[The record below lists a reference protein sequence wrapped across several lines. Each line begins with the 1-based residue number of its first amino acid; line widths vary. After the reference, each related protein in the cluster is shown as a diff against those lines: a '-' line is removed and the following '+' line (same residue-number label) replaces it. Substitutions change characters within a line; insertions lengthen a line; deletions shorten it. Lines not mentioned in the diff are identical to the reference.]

1 MTHPP
6 IREQEPLAQHT
17 TLGLGGPARF
27 FADCST
33 AEDVCAAIAYARERT
48 LPLLILG
55 GGSNLVVPDTGFP
68 GVVLHLMSRG
78 MECALNGQR
87 ADVRVAGGEPWDDVV
102 MECIRR
108 NLGGLE
114 CLAGIPGTA
123 GATPVQNV
131 GAYGQEVAE
140 CITAVYAIDIDTL
153 RPVRFSGGECGF
165 HYRGSRFKEADAGK
179 FVILEVEFS
188 LAVTTRAVI
197 RYPELARAIER
208 DAARAGIPAGTV
220 TLEQARASVVRLRK
234 SKGMVL
240 DPDDPDSR
248 SAGSFFTNPLVTD
261 QDLAAICRRWADAG
275 HDEPVP
281 VFPAA
286 GMHKLPA
293 GWLVE
298 RAGFPRGLRRGG
310 AGISTK
316 HALALVNYGGST
328 GDLLALAS
336 DIQAGVLSAFN
347 VKLEM
352 EPVLAGAEPW
362 RQRHG

>member
-1 MTHPP
+1 
-6 IREQEPLAQHT
+6 
-17 TLGLGGPARF
+17 
-27 FADCST
+27 
-33 AEDVCAAIAYARERT
+33 
-48 LPLLILG
+48 
-55 GGSNLVVPDTGFP
+55 
-68 GVVLHLMSRG
+68 
-78 MECALNGQR
+78 MEC
-87 ADVRVAGGEPWDDVV
+87 V
-102 MECIRR
+102 RR

-114 CLAGIPGTA
+114 CLAGIPGTT

-140 CITAVYAIDIDTL
+140 RITAVHAIDIDTL
-153 RPVRFSGGECGF
+153 RPAHFSGGECGF

-179 FVILEVEFS
+179 FVILEVDFS
-188 LAVTTRAVI
+188 LPVTTRAVI
-197 RYPELARAIER
+197 RYPELARAIEL
-208 DAARAGIPAGTV
+208 DAAHAGTPPGAV

-234 SKGMVL
+234 GKGMVV
-240 DPDDPDSR
+240 DADDPDSR

-261 QDLAAICRRWADAG
+261 QELAAICRRWADAG

-286 GMHKLPA
+286 GMNKIPA

-316 HALALVNYGGST
+316 HALALANYGGST
-328 GDLLALAS
+328 GELLALAS
-336 DIQAGVLSAFN
+336 DIQYGVLSVFN

-352 EPVLAGAEPW
+352 EPVVAGAEPW
-362 RQRHG
+362 RHRHE